1 VIVPESWRFLRLT
14 AGYCKQFPHA
24 KRARK
29 KNFSMKKAG
38 EIRLWSF
45 RLMCFVIRDAGFSLA
60 RGQRLNSVAVV
71 LRHVLILEAL
81 YIVYIDIT
89 LIVHW
94 YYIDSTLIVHWYCID
109 ITLILHLYYIDFT
122 LILHW
127 SVVRTTYH
135 ADLFYS
141 HVEVSL
147 WHVLLGSI
155 WIHRKR
161 YIHTLWQPIGC
172 YWTPPFAKTVVLD
185 A

>member
-1 VIVPESWRFLRLT
+1 MIVPESWRFLRLT

-24 KRARK
+24 KHAGK
-29 KNFSMKKAG
+29 KNCSMKKAG

-45 RLMCFVIRDAGFSLA
+45 RLMCFVIRDWFLPGTGSTTKLSS
-60 RGQRLNSVAVV
+60 GGPQTCS
-71 LRHVLILEAL
+71 HPWSII
-81 YIVYIDIT
+81 YCI
-89 LIVHW
+89 HW
-94 YYIDSTLIVHWYCID
+94 YYIDSTLILHWYYID
-109 ITLILHLYYIDFT
+109 IALILHWYYIDFT

-155 WIHRKR
+155 WIQRKR

-172 YWTPPFAKTVVLD
+172 YWKPPFAKTVVID